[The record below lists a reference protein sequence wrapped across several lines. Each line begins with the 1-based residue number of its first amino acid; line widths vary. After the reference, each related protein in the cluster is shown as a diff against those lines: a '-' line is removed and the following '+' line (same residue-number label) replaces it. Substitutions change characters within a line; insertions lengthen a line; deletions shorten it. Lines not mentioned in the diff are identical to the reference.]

1 MNEMT
6 KWIKKFSQNQK
17 GFSLVELLCAV
28 AILSIVI
35 TSVGTSM
42 VVSARSYQRGNTE
55 LDLQQKAQITA
66 NLLTNLI
73 IDSDE
78 VISPPADGTH
88 SSELK
93 ISKIEGGVPVEYQIS
108 LSGTSLSYTTGS
120 DSGILAEDISS
131 FSIWRVSDNNFD
143 FNLEVTGN
151 GGRTFASDYH
161 VTRRNGVS
169 AGGSATTGISK
180 SIWAERNLTLEPNQ
194 VYEDLNVQII
204 GASTAGYTIE
214 NLSGNT
220 DPNTKVEPKD
230 ANTIKITVGRDE
242 CGDAGAGGAFSFQIK
257 SNDAEVAPFN
267 VNVHV
272 RRVTGIS
279 VGGSKTEGSRA
290 KANSV
295 YQVAAQTTGPNLPRV
310 SGAWYDLD
318 YVPTHPVTWELQGE
332 GLPNPVGNY
341 ARIESSSEDASVPFC
356 KVRLLQDIPQGGAV
370 KVVAVAKHPEGMVGA
385 DRTNKTGLPYGTV
398 QGEYVIKNAS
408 DLNRGEHADKMPFTF
423 NVGDFG
429 FFQGSGIKTLY
440 QNKLSAGYND
450 VNPLYTAIKAIW
462 DSKPLNERDGNLINA
477 HLTGCSSYVTYRYI
491 EDGLDKTDAGNW
503 SPWIPATDTW
513 GATVIFRPADTIF
526 FKPDKDYV
534 IQAKVQFIKDG
545 DPTAIYW
552 PLADTPEDQYLKEYY
567 VSKVQILLQCDALG
581 IARDSEGDATVHNIT
596 RTDNG
601 IQTNMFNVI
610 ISDVVGYYSQD
621 FQGCLRATV
630 QKKDGGGNWV
640 EASLADFE
648 GIGGDRAPGFS
659 GEGTVF
665 NNVRWKAAGDYR
677 IFFYMK
683 DVIYQVNAN
692 DPTSKVILPNV
703 PLYDEAT
710 GRGMIYLHVD

>member
-1 MNEMT
+1 MNEMM

-35 TSVGTSM
+35 ASVGTSM
-42 VVSARSYQRGNTE
+42 VVSARSYQRGNAE

-78 VISPPADGTH
+78 VISPPAGGAH

-93 ISKIEGGVPVEYQIS
+93 LKKIEGGVSVEYQIS
-108 LSGTSLSYTTGS
+108 LSGTSLSYTAGS

-180 SIWAERNLTLEPNQ
+180 SIWAESDLTLEPNQ

-398 QGEYVIKNAS
+398 QGEYVIKNAT
-408 DLNRGEHADKMPFTF
+408 DINRGESADYRPFSFGIGDLGQLYDKVKALYESKIASDPAGTVTT
-423 NVGDFG
+423 NIKYNEIKAWYDSLAPEYKNGAYVGNA
-429 FFQGSGIKTLY
+429 I
-440 QNKLSAGYND
+440 QNKFPN
-450 VNPLYTAIKAIW
+450 
-462 DSKPLNERDGNLINA
+462 
-477 HLTGCSSYVTYRYI
+477 HQSYVEYRFV
-491 EDGLDKTDAGNW
+491 LDEEKADESKW
-503 SPWIPATDTW
+503 SPWIPVMECRGGTP
-513 GATVIFRPADTIF
+513 IFRPEETSYF
-526 FKPDKDYV
+526 RPDKDYILQTRV
-534 IQAKVQFIKDG
+534 AMVDSS
-545 DPTAIYW
+545 DPSIVYW
-552 PLADTPEDQYLKEYY
+552 PLEDTPQDQYMKEYF
-567 VSKVQILLQCDALG
+567 VSKV
-581 IARDSEGDATVHNIT
+581 T
-596 RTDNG
+596 
-601 IQTNMFNVI
+601 
-610 ISDVVGYYSQD
+610 ISDIYFEWWDGVENCISRETNIPKGTMFSVKIGEAIGYGEQSIAGHIWAIVERETSPGVWEDVTSGFEGLNHAMSKGGSVAEYTNARSNTPGNYRLM
-621 FQGCLRATV
+621 FCLR
-630 QKKDGGGNWV
+630 
-640 EASLADFE
+640 
-648 GIGGDRAPGFS
+648 GIDYRENVGAGSVPVDCNLFDRS
-659 GEGTVF
+659 TGEGVF
-665 NNVRWKAAGDYR
+665 YFS
-677 IFFYMK
+677 I
-683 DVIYQVNAN
+683 
-692 DPTSKVILPNV
+692 T
-703 PLYDEAT
+703 E
-710 GRGMIYLHVD
+710 